1 MRSLYNLLV
10 RLAAPVAFG
19 LVLVR
24 GFRDRGYW
32 QGLPERFGYG
42 PQQGGGPQPGGERSI
57 WLHAVSL
64 GEVSAAAPIV
74 HALIAEY
81 PEIRIVVT
89 TATPTGRARAVS
101 LFADR
106 AIVRFLPYDLP
117 GSVARFLDQIRPL
130 QAVIMETEL
139 WPNLFHECARRALP
153 VVLASARLSAK
164 SVSRYRRFGELFS
177 GLFTANVWVAAQTT
191 TDAERFEA
199 IGADPSRIEVI
210 GNVKFDID
218 IGTNVIEQ
226 GLALRQRSLG
236 VRPVWAAGSTHDGE
250 DQQVLEAHAQVC
262 AQLPIAL
269 LIIAPRHPQRFDAV
283 AALLERGGWR
293 YVRRSAGV
301 PVASDVQV
309 LLLDTVGELL
319 AFYGASD
326 VAFVGGSLVE
336 IGGHNLLEPAA
347 LKLPVLTGPSD
358 FNAKEIGAMLVQS
371 GAARRVANAAELGT
385 AVSELLGNS
394 RERQRIGAIARRAV
408 EINRGSVQRLLKLIE
423 ANCARALPASSDST
437 DSTGSAAPPVPEAP
451 RSPQPPGASR

>member
-1 MRSLYNLLV
+1 MRSFYNLLV
-10 RLAAPVAFG
+10 RLAAPLAFG
-19 LVLVR
+19 LVLAR
-24 GFRDRGYW
+24 GIRDRGYW
-32 QGLPERFGYG
+32 QGLRERFGYG
-42 PQQGGGPQPGGERSI
+42 PQPGAERSI

-74 HALIAEY
+74 HALSAHFPGI
-81 PEIRIVVT
+81 PIVVT

-117 GSVARFLDQIRPL
+117 GAVARFLGAIRPML
-130 QAVIMETEL
+130 AVIMETEL
-139 WPNLFHECARRALP
+139 WPNLFRECARRDLP

-164 SVSRYRRFGELFS
+164 SVLRYRRFGELFS

-191 TDAERFEA
+191 ADAQRFEA
-199 IGADPSRIEVI
+199 IGADPLRIEVI

-218 IGTNVIEQ
+218 IATNVIEQ
-226 GLALRQRSLG
+226 GLALRQRNLG

-262 AQLPIAL
+262 ANLPIAL

-358 FNAKEIGAMLVQS
+358 FNAKEIAALLVES
-371 GAARRVANAAELGT
+371 GAARRVADAAELGT

-394 RERQRIGAIARRAV
+394 RERLRMGAIARRAV
-408 EINRGSVQRLLKLIE
+408 ETNRGSVQRLLKLIE
-423 ANCARALPASSDST
+423 TNCARAPAAP
-437 DSTGSAAPPVPEAP
+437 AAPPDSPVTPANPGTPETEAP
-451 RSPQPPGASR
+451 RSPQPP

>member
-1 MRSLYNLLV
+1 MRSFYKLLV
-10 RLAAPVAFG
+10 HLAAPLAFG
-19 LVLVR
+19 LVLMR
-24 GFRDRGYW
+24 GLRDRGYW
-32 QGLPERFGYG
+32 QGLGERFGF
-42 PQQGGGPQPGGERSI
+42 GPQPSGERSI

-74 HALIAEY
+74 HALLASH
-81 PEIRIVVT
+81 PEIPIVVT
-89 TATPTGRARAVS
+89 TATPTGRSRALA

-106 AIVRFLPYDLP
+106 ASVHFLPYDLP
-117 GSVARFLDQIRPL
+117 GSVARFLDRIRPL

-139 WPNLFHECARRALP
+139 WPNLFHECARRELP

-177 GLFTANVWVAAQTT
+177 GLFTPNVWVAAQTSE
-191 TDAERFEA
+191 DAQRFEA
-199 IGADPSRIEVI
+199 IGADPARIEVI

-218 IGTNVIEQ
+218 IGANVIEQ

-236 VRPVWAAGSTHDGE
+236 VRPVWAAGSTHEGE

-262 AQLPIAL
+262 TKIPTAL

-293 YVRRSAGV
+293 YLRRSAGV
-301 PVASDVQV
+301 PVASGMQV
-309 LLLDTVGELL
+309 LLLDSVGELL

-358 FNAKEIGAMLVQS
+358 FNAKEIAEMLVQS
-371 GAARRVANAAELGT
+371 GAARRVANAGELAA
-385 AVSELLGNS
+385 AVSELLGDS
-394 RERQRIGAIARRAV
+394 RERQRVGAIARRAV
-408 EINRGSVQRLLKLIE
+408 ETNRGSVQRLLKLIE
-423 ANCARALPASSDST
+423 AKCASALT
-437 DSTGSAAPPVPEAP
+437 APKEPPLVTPLPEP
-451 RSPQPPGASR
+451 PQSPQPP